1 VLPAKRRALILEAV
15 RREAMVSL
23 KDLSDRLGMSLS
35 TVRRDVDYLAQSGH
49 IERTHG
55 GAMLSAT
62 TSPLFE
68 PEAEIGT
75 AVAAAAKE
83 AIGRHAAGMIQPGHC
98 VIFDSGS
105 TTAAAARA
113 AVARRLT
120 FTAFTND
127 LHIAALL
134 ATSPSVTVHVP
145 GGRVRPGSATILG
158 SAAVASVGLLRA
170 DLAFVGTHAITP
182 EDLSDTSI
190 ELADLK
196 RAIIAAADRAILLVD
211 SSKLFQRAFCSFGS
225 PSAFHLV
232 ITDSQIGADD
242 QAALLARGVILSVVA
257 EAP

>member
-49 IERTHG
+49 LERTHG

-62 TSPLFE
+62 TSPVFE
-68 PEAEIGT
+68 PESEIAT
-75 AVAAAAKE
+75 AIEAAAKA
-83 AIGRHAAGMIQPGHC
+83 AIGRHAAEMIRPGHC

-113 AVARRLT
+113 AAARGVA

-127 LHIAALL
+127 LQIAALL
-134 ATSPSVTVHVP
+134 AASPSVTVHVP
-145 GGRVRPGSATILG
+145 GGRVRPGSSTILG
-158 SAAVASVGLLRA
+158 SAAVASVALLRA
-170 DLAFVGTHAITP
+170 DIAFVGTHAMTP

-190 ELADLK
+190 ELAELK
-196 RAIIAAADRAILLVD
+196 RAIIAAADRAVLLVD
-211 SSKLFQRAFCSFGS
+211 SSKMFHRAFCSFGT
-225 PSAFHLV
+225 PSDCHLV
-232 ITDSQIGADD
+232 VTDNQILPDRR
-242 QAALLARGVILSVVA
+242 AALLARGVPLVLA
-257 EAP
+257 EDPA